1 MKLSILALF
10 SILASGAYALA
21 VDPCLVCRDGATAGD
36 DFAPFATDG
45 LNASCADLI
54 EEIKVI
60 ESGSEACMCGC
71 FEDVRSMCCRG
82 TPLEDPCIVCSGGI
96 TAGDDFAP
104 YANYLGDPTTCKQF
118 VNDSAAIGA
127 GSEWCAVAQ
136 DDIEPFCC
144 PTTPENPPCIIC
156 PDGATAGDDFV
167 PFANDGENITCKEY
181 IDYFKLIEKGSAT
194 CDWSQYVEG
203 YCCPTTLENPCI
215 ACPDGITAGDDFM
228 PYAEGGY
235 LFTCKVII
243 EEYKFLDAENPWC
256 AWKDWEEALCC
267 PTTPENPCNIC
278 PDGLTAADDRFPYND
293 MQTCKQNIDNFKLI
307 EVESEACTEWGPVY
321 KVGCCPNVTLITSTT
336 VEETITAAT
345 TIATTLTTD
354 ATTSTA
360 STSLDATSTFAT
372 SDSELTTTTATLVTS
387 TEPIPSGG
395 MTVSGF
401 SGFSFIIG
409 VSSMYSFAFA

>member
-1 MKLSILALF
+1 LSILALF

-60 ESGSEACMCGC
+60 ESESEACLGGS
-71 FEDVRSMCCRG
+71 FEDVRSMCCPG

-104 YANYLGDPTTCKQF
+104 FAKFDGDPTTCKQF

-127 GSEWCAVAQ
+127 GSESCAEAQ
-136 DDIEPFCC
+136 DEIEPFCC
-144 PTTPENPPCIIC
+144 PTTPENPCIIC
-156 PDGATAGDDFV
+156 SDGVTAGEDFV
-167 PFANDGENITCKEY
+167 PFANDGENITCNEY

-194 CDWSQYVEG
+194 CDWSQQVEG

-215 ACPDGITAGDDFM
+215 ACPNGITAGDDFM
-228 PYAEGGY
+228 PYAEVGY
-235 LFTCKVII
+235 LMPCKVII
-243 EEYKFLDAENPWC
+243 EEYKFFDAENPEC
-256 AWKDWEEALCC
+256 AWKDWEEAPCC

-293 MQTCKQNIDNFKLI
+293 GQTCKQNIDTAKLI
-307 EVESEACTEWGPVY
+307 EVESEACTEWGPGY
-321 KVGCCPNVTLITSTT
+321 KVGCCPNVTLITST

-345 TIATTLTTD
+345 TIATTSTTD

-360 STSLDATSTFAT
+360 STSLDATSTSAT

-395 MTVSGF
+395 VTVSGF